1 MLCFHHDESR
11 EEPFSPMKNNVQK
24 VMVFFGLVL
33 LGAITAIVL
42 LSATEYWLVARTRDS
57 GVFMYIGS
65 EILEGRIPYRDIWDH
80 KPPLIFYI
88 NALGILINPEHW
100 WGVWWMQFAFLYST
114 LLTAFV
120 LIRRQLEMIPAVAS
134 CAAFIVLF
142 QPLYEQGN
150 FTEQYAQLF
159 QFAALYLFVA
169 LKQQPKQW
177 HGYAVG
183 MAGALAFLLR
193 QNLIGVWVA
202 IGLYLI
208 GEAIFTRKWRENLR
222 LLGRMVIGG
231 IVPLLLVG
239 VYFALHGALD
249 EMLDAVFAYNFAH
262 VASGQ
267 GTTESIDVSRMW
279 LHGFRNITL
288 GESRF
293 PPFSLMPV
301 AFIMALLYVR
311 RADGQTRP
319 IILISLLLL
328 PIEVILANLSGYNFT
343 HYFLTWLPV
352 FTLLVAIAVYIVIQL
367 LAAISDRYGWN
378 KSRHFAKVK
387 AFAVIGIQGILFAM
401 LLVFLYPIIGIYL
414 EQKREYPNNYIHEVP
429 NFAVEYVRRYTEP
442 DDTILVWG
450 AQTEIY
456 DLTERPAPSRFVYQY
471 PLTKLG
477 YDVERVTREF
487 YADLLAHPPELI
499 IDTRNRAL
507 PPLDAELVPRWQTRP
522 GHGWHDGLQDIIDFV
537 EANYVLESDEAN
549 GWFIYRLQDAD
560 SE

>member
-1 MLCFHHDESR
+1 
-11 EEPFSPMKNNVQK
+11 MKNNVPK
-24 VMVFFGLVL
+24 AVIFFGLIL
-33 LGAITAIVL
+33 LGAITVMVL

-100 WGVWWMQFAFLYST
+100 WGVWWMQFAFLYGT
-114 LLTAFV
+114 LLIAFI
-120 LIRRQLEMIPAVAS
+120 LIKRQLGMLPAIAS
-134 CAAFIVLF
+134 CAALVVLF

-150 FTEQYAQLF
+150 FTEQYALLF
-159 QFAALYLFVA
+159 QFTALYLFIA

-183 MAGALAFLLR
+183 MTGAFAFLLR

-202 IGLYLI
+202 IGMYLL
-208 GEAIFTRKWRENLR
+208 GEALLTRKWRENLQ
-222 LLGRMVIGG
+222 LLRRMVIGG
-231 IVPLLLVG
+231 IVPLVLVG
-239 VYFALHGALD
+239 VYFALYGALD
-249 EMLDAVFAYNFAH
+249 ELWDAVFTYNFAH
-262 VASGQ
+262 VGSGQ
-267 GTTESIDVSRMW
+267 GASASADLSRMW

-293 PPFSLMPV
+293 PPFMLMPV

-311 RADGQTRP
+311 RANNQTRP
-319 IILISLLLL
+319 IIVLSLILF

-352 FTLLVAIAVYIVIQL
+352 FTLLIAIAVYILIQV
-367 LAAISDRYGWN
+367 LAAIRDRYGWH
-378 KSRHFAKVK
+378 KSRQFVKSQGFA
-387 AFAVIGIQGILFAM
+387 AVGVQGLIIAAM
-401 LLVFLYPIIGIYL
+401 LLHLYPNVVMYL

-429 NFAVEYVRRYTEP
+429 NFAVEYVRRYTELT
-442 DDTILVWG
+442 DYLLVWG

-477 YDVERVTREF
+477 YDMARVTNEF
-487 YADLLAHPPELI
+487 YKDLLAHPPELI

-507 PPLDAELVPRWQTRP
+507 PPLDAELLPRWQPRP

-549 GWFIYRLQDAD
+549 GWFIYRLQNRD